1 MPKIHL
7 TTPEGTTH
15 DFEITAQRARIG
27 RAADNDLV
35 VPDGSVSSYHGEI
48 TVTGDG
54 IHFQDRGSTNGT
66 HVGGQRVEQ
75 ADIPWGGGFRIGS
88 CECVLEA
95 DAPVEAAGHEEPEAH
110 EESPSSASSA
120 ADEAPFDPGPGAVIT
135 GLGATPCPSAMRRGF
150 GPKVKAKDSSGSM
163 IMLLAVVA
171 LLACAAAGFMIM
183 KLGA

>member
-7 TTPEGTTH
+7 TTPDGNTH
-15 DFEITAQRARIG
+15 DFEISAQRARIG
-27 RAADNDLV
+27 RAEDNDIV

-48 TVTGDG
+48 TLTGDG
-54 IHFQDRGSTNGT
+54 IQIQDRGSTNGT

-88 CECVLEA
+88 CECVLVA
-95 DAPVEAAGHEEPEAH
+95 DALEEAAGHEEPEAH
-110 EESPSSASSA
+110 EESGAASE
-120 ADEAPFDPGPGAVIT
+120 ADASFDPGHGAAVIT

-150 GPKVKAKDSSGSM
+150 GPKVKSKDSSGSM